1 MAQKIVIEWQGEKY
15 VIPENEVFEAVEKLE
30 EVVTFGQ
37 LDYLAR
43 NLATAKI
50 ARAMSVLLDH
60 AGADKCSPSEVRQWM
75 TDSIKAMLQEA
86 VRTGKAP
93 DPQDVR
99 KALFA
104 EIVSLLGSVLMDGAP
119 EVQEDDPAP
128 KKTSPSSGKRSKSR
142 SLT

>member
-37 LDYLAR
+37 LDYIAR

-50 ARAMSVLLDH
+50 ARAMSVLLGH
-60 AGADKCSPSEVRQWM
+60 AEAPNCSPSDVRRWM
-75 TDSIKAMLQEA
+75 TDSIKEMLSDA
-86 VRTGKAP
+86 VKTGKAP
-93 DPQDVR
+93 DPDAVK
-99 KALFA
+99 KAFFA
-104 EIVSLLGSVLMDGAP
+104 EVVSLLGDVLMDGAP

-128 KKTSPSSGKRSKSR
+128 KKTSPSSRKRSRSR
-142 SLT
+142 SMT